1 MAKARDFSS
10 EADAAFFSS
19 YDELAVHEKMLK
31 DDIRTRSYLTAMEG
45 NPHLF
50 KDKVILD
57 IGTGTGILS
66 MYVPALKSPCN
77 MGHPPLNRLVN

>member
-1 MAKARDFSS
+1 MAKNVDFSV

-19 YDELAVHEKMLK
+19 YDGVPVHEKMIK
-31 DDIRTRSYLTAMEG
+31 DEIRTKSYLLAIEN

-50 KDKVILD
+50 KDKIVLD

-66 MYVPALKSPCN
+66 M
-77 MGHPPLNRLVN
+77 